1 MHLLIMAFV
10 IVLALACLAY
20 YIWYLTWPIA
30 EGKVE
35 NVSRIVVPSLFT
47 RDRKYRIVRYNYH
60 FDGEERSI
68 SRQSLFTRR
77 GLSANAKIG
86 DRMPISVC
94 IDLPMLTCPR
104 RPLFDGFVLLVIV
117 LFCSFVAVM
126 AYMKHIGAY

>member
-1 MHLLIMAFV
+1 MAFV
-10 IVLALACLAY
+10 IVFALACLAY
-20 YIWYLTWPIA
+20 YIWYLTWPVA

-35 NVSRIVVPSLFT
+35 NVSHITIGSMIT
-47 RDRKYRIVRYNYH
+47 SDRKYRIVRYSYH
-60 FDGEERSI
+60 FDGEERSV
-68 SRQSLFTRR
+68 SRQSLFTKR

>member
-1 MHLLIMAFV
+1 MHLLAIAYVVVVALMA
-10 IVLALACLAY
+10 IAY

-35 NVSRIVVPSLFT
+35 NVSRIVVPNMFF
-47 RDRKYRIVRYNYH
+47 RDRKYRIVRYSYH
-60 FDGEERSI
+60 FDGEEHSVTK
-68 SRQSLFTRR
+68 QSLFTKR

-86 DRMPISVC
+86 ERMPLSVC

-104 RPLFDGFVLLVIV
+104 RPLFEGFVLLVIV
-117 LFCSFVAVM
+117 LFCSFVGVM